1 MSNLTNKTAEIPAM
15 EISTSTNAFTAEELS
30 LVAINPFPN
39 NFLGY
44 IEANVNNPDAL
55 VPKYIKQVLDEV
67 VASGCNTV
75 LLNTSYRQADAILNV
90 IQENEIPL
98 KVILGLSYLND
109 SVEHCLQVLQHFGF
123 IPYKYD
129 PETYINYPYADRI
142 SGWHIMDQPHCWDWG
157 QVYSEI
163 CNSNTDTES
172 TSHKLNSLTLGYAL
186 VDTLGTTR
194 QNSNTSNDKSRL
206 VLFNLCAI
214 PDLEEEVDP
223 HTRNTIKRITG
234 SSQTY
239 REYVDAIDRLFKPE
253 VLSYDFYPFIKYGGL
268 STLVVKSKDF
278 FHYLSV
284 FGNKIKQLNTKDKKT
299 VNFWAYTM
307 VTRHS
312 CKDTATGSTIWEQP
326 APTLGMLRF
335 AAFNALAYGAKGI
348 AYWRMGY
355 STSYSNGNE
364 TISYHDAPIVCG
376 IPGNGLPEPVLIIK
390 RPTLDYIKAVN
401 SEIQQIKSVF
411 ESTTVIKC
419 QHFPA
424 RDTINNCSHEG
435 VPFPTESQ
443 SNIDNPFKHIG
454 TEKAGVVVSHLQKKT
469 SEGSQNYL
477 IIVNKDYSNPQKI
490 SIVFYNTNEVIIHAI
505 TEDSPSKSFIE
516 NLNYTQ
522 YKATLSEGGILVFKW
537 EVKKSDAV
545 KAYMDECV
553 VAGLEH
559 INETKGNL
567 S

>member
-142 SGWHIMDQPHCWDWG
+142 FGWHIMDQPHCWDWG

-163 CNSNTDTES
+163 CNPNTDTES
-172 TSHKLNSLTLGYAL
+172 TSHTLNSLTLGYAL
-186 VDTLGTTR
+186 VDALGR
-194 QNSNTSNDKSRL
+194 NHKDDALQNKQRL
-206 VLFNLCAI
+206 VMFNLAAI
-214 PDLEEEVDP
+214 PDLEKESDP
-223 HTRNTIKRITG
+223 HTQNAIMKWTG
-234 SSQTY
+234 PSRTY

-253 VLSYDFYPFIKYGGL
+253 VLSYDFYPFIKYGGS

-284 FGNKIKQLNTKDKKT
+284 FGNKIKQLKT
-299 VNFWAYTM
+299 DDSKTTVCFWAYAM
-307 VTRHS
+307 VTHHS
-312 CKDTATGSTIWEQP
+312 CKNTATGSTIWEQP

-355 STSYSNGNE
+355 STGYSNGNE
-364 TISYHDAPIVCG
+364 TLSYHDAPIVCG
-376 IPGNGLPEPVLIIK
+376 IIGNGLPEPVLIMK
-390 RPTLDYIKAVN
+390 HPTWDYIKAVN

-411 ESTTVIKC
+411 EGTTVIKC
-419 QHFPA
+419 QHIPA
-424 RDTINNCSHEG
+424 YDSTNNCSYEG
-435 VPFPTESQ
+435 VTQPSTDEPY
-443 SNIDNPFKHIG
+443 KYIG
-454 TEKAGVVVSHLQKKT
+454 TEKAGVVVSHLQKELST
-469 SEGSQNYL
+469 GLMNYL
-477 IIVNKDYSNPQKI
+477 LIVNKDYSNSQKI
-490 SIVFYNTNEVIIHAI
+490 SLYFYNTNEEIIYAI
-505 TEDSPSKSFIE
+505 TEDTPSKSVIE
-516 NLNYTQ
+516 NSNYIQ
-522 YKATLSEGGILVFKW
+522 YKATLSEGGIIVFQW
-537 EVKKSDAV
+537 F
-545 KAYMDECV
+545 
-553 VAGLEH
+553 
-559 INETKGNL
+559 
-567 S
+567 

>member
-1 MSNLTNKTAEIPAM
+1 MSDLTNKTAEISAM
-15 EISTSTNAFTAEELS
+15 EIGSSTNAFTADELS

-39 NFLGY
+39 RFMDY
-44 IEANVNNPDAL
+44 IETNVNNPAAL
-55 VPKYIKQVLDEV
+55 VPKYIKQVLDQV

-142 SGWHIMDQPHCWDWG
+142 SGWQIMDQPDCWDWG

-172 TSHKLNSLTLGYAL
+172 TSQKLNSLTLGYAL
-186 VDTLGTTR
+186 VDALGRTR

-253 VLSYDFYPFIKYGGL
+253 VLSYDFYPFIKYGGS
-268 STLVVKSKDF
+268 STLVVKSKEF

-299 VNFWAYTM
+299 VNFWAYAM
-307 VTRHS
+307 VTHHS
-312 CKDTATGSTIWEQP
+312 CKNTATGSTIWEQP

-348 AYWRMGY
+348 AYWRFGLS
-355 STSYSNGNE
+355 STQTTAESTLSYS
-364 TISYHDAPIVCG
+364 IAPIRCKIENLTTNYV
-376 IPGNGLPEPVLIIK
+376 EFEK
-390 RPTLDYIKAVN
+390 SPTWDYIKAVN

-411 ESTTVIKC
+411 EGTTVIKC
-419 QHFPA
+419 QHIPA
-424 RDTINNCSHEG
+424 FDSINNCSYEG
-435 VPFPTESQ
+435 VTQPSTDEPYKDIS
-443 SNIDNPFKHIG
+443 
-454 TEKAGVVVSHLQKKT
+454 TEKPGVVVSHLQKELST
-469 SEGSQNYL
+469 GQMNYL
-477 IIVNKDYSNPQKI
+477 LIVNKDYSNPQKI
-490 SIVFYNTNEVIIHAI
+490 SLLLKNPKEKIIYAI
-505 TEDSPSKSFIE
+505 TEDTPSKSVIE
-516 NLNYTQ
+516 NSNYIQ
-522 YKATLSEGGILVFKW
+522 YKATLSEGGIIVFQWFSIKRIP
-537 EVKKSDAV
+537 K
-545 KAYMDECV
+545 
-553 VAGLEH
+553 
-559 INETKGNL
+559 
-567 S
+567 

>member
-1 MSNLTNKTAEIPAM
+1 M

-142 SGWHIMDQPHCWDWG
+142 FGWHIMDQPHCWDWG

-163 CNSNTDTES
+163 CNPNTDTES
-172 TSHKLNSLTLGYAL
+172 TSHTLNSLTLGYAL
-186 VDTLGTTR
+186 VDALGR
-194 QNSNTSNDKSRL
+194 NHKDDALQNKQRL
-206 VLFNLCAI
+206 VMFNLAAI
-214 PDLEEEVDP
+214 PDLEKESDP
-223 HTRNTIKRITG
+223 HTQNAIMKWTG
-234 SSQTY
+234 PSRTY

-253 VLSYDFYPFIKYGGL
+253 VLSYDFYPFIKYGGS

-284 FGNKIKQLNTKDKKT
+284 FGNKIKQLKT
-299 VNFWAYTM
+299 DDSKTTVCFWAYAM
-307 VTRHS
+307 VTHHS
-312 CKDTATGSTIWEQP
+312 CKNTATGSTIWEQP

-355 STSYSNGNE
+355 STGYSNGNE
-364 TISYHDAPIVCG
+364 TLSYHDAPIVCG
-376 IPGNGLPEPVLIIK
+376 IIGNGLPEPVLIMK
-390 RPTLDYIKAVN
+390 HPTWDYIKAVN

-411 ESTTVIKC
+411 EGTTVIKC
-419 QHFPA
+419 QHIPA
-424 RDTINNCSHEG
+424 FDSTNNCTYEG
-435 VPFPTESQ
+435 VTQPSTDEPY
-443 SNIDNPFKHIG
+443 KYIG
-454 TEKAGVVVSHLQKKT
+454 TEKAGVVVSHLQKELST
-469 SEGSQNYL
+469 GLMNYL
-477 IIVNKDYSNPQKI
+477 LIVNKDYSNSQKI
-490 SIVFYNTNEVIIHAI
+490 SLYFYNTNEEIIHAI
-505 TEDSPSKSFIE
+505 TEDTPSKSVIE
-516 NLNYTQ
+516 NSNYIQ
-522 YKATLSEGGILVFKW
+522 YKATLSEGGIIVFQWFRLKRI
-537 EVKKSDAV
+537 EVTKNDGISAG
-545 KAYMDECV
+545 
-553 VAGLEH
+553 VAE
-559 INETKGNL
+559 
-567 S
+567 

>member
-1 MSNLTNKTAEIPAM
+1 MSDLTNKTAEISAM
-15 EISTSTNAFTAEELS
+15 SMTTSTTAFTSDELS

-39 NFLGY
+39 RFLGY

-55 VPKYIKQVLDEV
+55 VPKYIKQVLDQV

-75 LLNTSYRQADAILNV
+75 LLNTTYRQADAILNV
-90 IQENEIPL
+90 IQKNEIPL

-142 SGWHIMDQPHCWDWG
+142 SGWQIMDQPDCWDWG

-186 VDTLGTTR
+186 VDALGRHR

-214 PDLEEEVDP
+214 SDLEEEVDP

-253 VLSYDFYPFIKYGGL
+253 VLSYDFYPFIKYGGS
-268 STLVVKSKDF
+268 STLVVKSKEF

-284 FGNKIKQLNTKDKKT
+284 FGNKINRLKTEDKKT
-299 VNFWAYTM
+299 VNFWAYAM
-307 VTRHS
+307 VTHHS
-312 CKDTATGSTIWEQP
+312 CKNTATGSTIWEQP
-326 APTLGMLRF
+326 SPTLGMLRF

-364 TISYHDAPIVCG
+364 TVSYHDAPIVCG
-376 IPGNGLPEPVLIIK
+376 IPGNGLPEPVLIMK
-390 RPTLDYIKAVN
+390 HPTWDYIKTVN
-401 SEIQQIKSVF
+401 SEIQQMKSVF
-411 ESTTVIKC
+411 EGTTVIKC
-419 QHFPA
+419 QHIPA
-424 RDTINNCSHEG
+424 YDSTNNCSYEE
-435 VPFPTESQ
+435 VTRPSTDEPY
-443 SNIDNPFKHIG
+443 KYIG
-454 TEKAGVVVSHLQKKT
+454 TEKAGVVVTHLQKKLST
-469 SEGSQNYL
+469 GQMNYL
-477 IIVNKDYSNPQKI
+477 LIVNKDYSNPQKI
-490 SIVFYNTNEVIIHAI
+490 SLYFYNTNEEIIHAI
-505 TEDSPSKSFIE
+505 TEDTPSKSVIE
-516 NLNYTQ
+516 NSNYAR
-522 YKATLSEGGILVFKW
+522 YNATLSEGGIIVFQWFRLKRI
-537 EVKKSDAV
+537 EVTKN
-545 KAYMDECV
+545 DEFFAG
-553 VAGLEH
+553 VAE
-559 INETKGNL
+559 
-567 S
+567 

>member
-1 MSNLTNKTAEIPAM
+1 MSDLTNKTAEISAM
-15 EISTSTNAFTAEELS
+15 EIGSSTNAFTADELS

-39 NFLGY
+39 RFMDY
-44 IEANVNNPDAL
+44 IETNVNNPAAL
-55 VPKYIKQVLDEV
+55 VPKYIKQVLDQV

-129 PETYINYPYADRI
+129 PETYINYPYTDRI

-163 CNSNTDTES
+163 CNPNTDTDS
-172 TSHKLNSLTLGYAL
+172 SAHTLNALTLGYAL
-186 VDTLGTTR
+186 VDSLGR
-194 QNSNTSNDKSRL
+194 NHKAEDALQNKQRL
-206 VLFNLCAI
+206 VMFNLAAI
-214 PDLEEEVDP
+214 PDLEKESDP
-223 HTRNTIKRITG
+223 HTQNAIMKWTG
-234 SSQTY
+234 PSRTY

-253 VLSYDFYPFIKYGGL
+253 VLSYDFYPFIKYGGS
-268 STLVVKSKDF
+268 STLVVKSKEF

-299 VNFWAYTM
+299 VNFWAYAM
-307 VTRHS
+307 VTHHS
-312 CKDTATGSTIWEQP
+312 CKNTATGSTIWEQP

-355 STSYSNGNE
+355 STGYSNGNE

-376 IPGNGLPEPVLIIK
+376 IIGNGLPEPVLIMK
-390 RPTLDYIKAVN
+390 HPTWDYIKAVN

-411 ESTTVIKC
+411 EGTTVIKC
-419 QHFPA
+419 QHIPA
-424 RDTINNCSHEG
+424 FDSINNCSYEG
-435 VPFPTESQ
+435 VTQPSTDEPYKDIS
-443 SNIDNPFKHIG
+443 
-454 TEKAGVVVSHLQKKT
+454 TEKPGVVVSHLQKELST
-469 SEGSQNYL
+469 GQMNYL
-477 IIVNKDYSNPQKI
+477 LIVNKDYSTPQKI
-490 SIVFYNTNEVIIHAI
+490 TLLLKNPKEKIIYAI
-505 TEDSPSKSFIE
+505 TEDTPSKSVIE
-516 NLNYTQ
+516 NSNYIQ
-522 YKATLSEGGILVFKW
+522 YKATLSEGGIIVFQWFSIKRIP
-537 EVKKSDAV
+537 K
-545 KAYMDECV
+545 
-553 VAGLEH
+553 
-559 INETKGNL
+559 
-567 S
+567 

>member
-1 MSNLTNKTAEIPAM
+1 MSDLTNKTAEISAM
-15 EISTSTNAFTAEELS
+15 EIGSSTNAFTADELS

-39 NFLGY
+39 RFMDY
-44 IEANVNNPDAL
+44 IETNINNPAAL
-55 VPKYIKQVLDEV
+55 VPKYIKQVLDQV

-129 PETYINYPYADRI
+129 PETYINYPYTDRI

-163 CNSNTDTES
+163 CNPNTDTDS
-172 TSHKLNSLTLGYAL
+172 SAHTLNALTLGYAL
-186 VDTLGTTR
+186 VDSLGR
-194 QNSNTSNDKSRL
+194 NHKDEDALQNKQRL
-206 VLFNLCAI
+206 VMFNLAAI
-214 PDLEEEVDP
+214 PDLEKESDP
-223 HTRNTIKRITG
+223 HTQNAIMKWTG
-234 SSQTY
+234 PSRTY

-253 VLSYDFYPFIKYGGL
+253 VLSYDFYPFIKYGGS
-268 STLVVKSKDF
+268 STLVVKSKEF

-299 VNFWAYTM
+299 VNFWAYAM
-307 VTRHS
+307 VTHHS
-312 CKDTATGSTIWEQP
+312 CKNTATGSTIWEQP

-355 STSYSNGNE
+355 STGYSNGNE

-376 IPGNGLPEPVLIIK
+376 IIGNGLPEPVLIMK
-390 RPTLDYIKAVN
+390 HPTWDYIKAVN

-411 ESTTVIKC
+411 EGTTVIKC
-419 QHFPA
+419 QHIPA
-424 RDTINNCSHEG
+424 FDSINNCSYEG
-435 VPFPTESQ
+435 VTQPSTDEPYKDIS
-443 SNIDNPFKHIG
+443 
-454 TEKAGVVVSHLQKKT
+454 TEKPGVVVSHLQKELST
-469 SEGSQNYL
+469 GQMNYL
-477 IIVNKDYSNPQKI
+477 LIVNKDYSTPQKI
-490 SIVFYNTNEVIIHAI
+490 SLLLKNPKEKIIYAI
-505 TEDSPSKSFIE
+505 TEDTPSKSVIE
-516 NLNYTQ
+516 NSNYIQ
-522 YKATLSEGGILVFKW
+522 YKATLSEGGIIVFQWFSIKRIP
-537 EVKKSDAV
+537 K
-545 KAYMDECV
+545 
-553 VAGLEH
+553 
-559 INETKGNL
+559 
-567 S
+567 

>member
-1 MSNLTNKTAEIPAM
+1 MSDLTNKTAEISAM
-15 EISTSTNAFTAEELS
+15 SMTTSTTAFTSDELS

-39 NFLGY
+39 RFLGY

-55 VPKYIKQVLDEV
+55 VPKYIKQVLDQV

-75 LLNTSYRQADAILNV
+75 LLNTTYRQADAILNV
-90 IQENEIPL
+90 IQKNEIPL

-142 SGWHIMDQPHCWDWG
+142 SGWQIMDQPDCWDWG

-186 VDTLGTTR
+186 VDALGRHR

-214 PDLEEEVDP
+214 SDLEEEVDP

-253 VLSYDFYPFIKYGGL
+253 VLSYDFYPFIKYGGS
-268 STLVVKSKDF
+268 STLVVKSKEF

-284 FGNKIKQLNTKDKKT
+284 FGNKINRLKTEDKKT
-299 VNFWAYTM
+299 VNFWAYAM
-307 VTRHS
+307 VTHHS
-312 CKDTATGSTIWEQP
+312 CKNTATGSTIWEQP
-326 APTLGMLRF
+326 SPTLGMLRF

-364 TISYHDAPIVCG
+364 TVSYHDAPIVCG
-376 IPGNGLPEPVLIIK
+376 IPGNGLPEPVLIMK
-390 RPTLDYIKAVN
+390 HPTWDYIKTVN
-401 SEIQQIKSVF
+401 SEIQQMKSVF
-411 ESTTVIKC
+411 EGTTVIKC
-419 QHFPA
+419 QHIPA
-424 RDTINNCSHEG
+424 YDSTNNCTYEG
-435 VPFPTESQ
+435 VTRPSTDEPY
-443 SNIDNPFKHIG
+443 KYIG
-454 TEKAGVVVSHLQKKT
+454 TEKAGVVVTHLQKKLST
-469 SEGSQNYL
+469 GQMNYL
-477 IIVNKDYSNPQKI
+477 LIVNKDYSNPQKI
-490 SIVFYNTNEVIIHAI
+490 SLYFYNTNEEIIHAI
-505 TEDSPSKSFIE
+505 TEDTPSKSVIE
-516 NLNYTQ
+516 NSNYAR
-522 YKATLSEGGILVFKW
+522 YNATLSEGGIIVFQWFRLKRI
-537 EVKKSDAV
+537 EVTKN
-545 KAYMDECV
+545 DEFFAG
-553 VAGLEH
+553 VAE
-559 INETKGNL
+559 
-567 S
+567 